1 MWRKWGRRYHNMA
14 MVIVY
19 EMVMLQWP
27 RAEDYHE
34 YEDEAAAAAAA
45 VCITK
50 VRNSSLLQA
59 FWLGLPNSRG

>member
-1 MWRKWGRRYHNMA
+1 MA

-45 VCITK
+45 AAAAVCITK

>member
-1 MWRKWGRRYHNMA
+1 MA

>member
-1 MWRKWGRRYHNMA
+1 MA

-19 EMVMLQWP
+19 EMVMMQWP
-27 RAEDYHE
+27 REEDQHE

-45 VCITK
+45 VCMTK

-59 FWLGLPNSRG
+59 FWLWVAEFQGLRI